1 MEADRETLHAL
12 MKNIETLITEN
23 EREDGSYRFD
33 LLRVVV
39 ALDFVRSEIEGTIS
53 DEVLRMD

>member
-1 MEADRETLHAL
+1 MKADKETLLAL
-12 MKNIETLITEN
+12 MEKIKTLIAEN

-39 ALDFVRSEIEGTIS
+39 ALDFVRSEIEGTVS
-53 DEVLRMD
+53 EQVSRMD